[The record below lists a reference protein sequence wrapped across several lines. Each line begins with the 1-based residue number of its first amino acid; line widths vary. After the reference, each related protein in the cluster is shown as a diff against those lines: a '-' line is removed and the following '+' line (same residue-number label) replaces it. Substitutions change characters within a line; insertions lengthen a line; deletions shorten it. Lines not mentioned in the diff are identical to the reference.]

1 MFFSINALFTV
12 ISIGHMIAFTRSVS
26 FEQNIVKSALHLS
39 QSAYCMTYNTNW
51 DCITCD
57 SSNKLDFVLEEHNE
71 LVIQGYNS
79 DTNSLFVSF
88 RGSVNIPNWIDNI
101 QFSKITPY
109 VDKNIQVEKGFYK
122 AYNYL
127 KQDIL
132 TNLQIL
138 TNKYNTKY
146 LFITGHSLGASMA
159 TLLAYDILTIYTG
172 FQLSYLITFGSP
184 RVGNPAFVSSFT
196 KYNKGM
202 SYRITHYYDIVP
214 HVPEELFGYLHI
226 SNEIWFNEDNTHY
239 HECYDENGIGEDP
252 SCSDSCSP
260 IHCTSMSD
268 HLHYMN
274 LTMGS
279 DGNC

>member
-1 MFFSINALFTV
+1 MEYYMFA
-12 ISIGHMIAFTRSVS
+12 MIALLSVGHLYGHIGIDS
-26 FEQNIVKSALHLS
+26 FEQNIAKSALHLS
-39 QSAYCMTYNTNW
+39 QSAYCMTHNSNW

-57 SSNKLDFVLEEHNE
+57 SSNKLDFVLEEQNE

-79 DTNSLFVSF
+79 ETDSLFVSF

-101 QFSKITPY
+101 QISKIAPY
-109 VDKNIQVEKGFYK
+109 DDNNIQVEKGFYK

-127 KQDIL
+127 KPDIVN
-132 TNLQIL
+132 NLQIL
-138 TNKYNTKY
+138 TAKYNTNR

-184 RVGNPAFVSSFT
+184 RVGNPAFASSFT
-196 KYNKGM
+196 KYNKGV

-214 HVPEELFGYLHI
+214 HVPEELFGYLHL
-226 SNEIWFNEDNTHY
+226 SNEIWFNEENTHY
-239 HECYDENGIGEDP
+239 AECNDSGGEDP
-252 SCSDSCSP
+252 SCSNSCSP
-260 IHCTSMSD
+260 IHCTSVSD

-274 LTMGS
+274 ITMGS
-279 DGNC
+279 DGTC